1 MKNTIIFS
9 LIAVI
14 LIAAALLLIVEDKP
28 EEVDTPASNAEQAL
42 IDRVSTPEFG
52 DLAEIKERRLLRVLV
67 SYSKTNFFFD
77 GPEIKGFDY
86 EIMREYEKLLNQNIS
101 NEANKTVATFI
112 VRPFADIL
120 ADLVEGRGDI
130 AVANFT
136 ITPERQKLVEFTE
149 PYFSKV
155 SEVIVQNKSTTGLNS
170 LDDLS
175 GKSLYLLAGSSFI
188 QHAEELNEQL
198 TEQGLKPAKILEAP
212 PNLTSEDIFELI
224 NAGIYTLTVA
234 DDFTAKAW
242 QDVLPNI
249 VVREDLKINAGG
261 EIAWAVRKDSNEL
274 LDSLNQFIA
283 DIRKGTLLGNI
294 FFKRYYENSKW
305 IDDPTAPEQASRLE
319 KYKSLFQK
327 YAAEHNF
334 DWLSVAAMAYQE
346 SRIDQSKVS
355 PRGAVGIMQI
365 KPDTAASHEVGIPD
379 IDNGENNIN
388 AGVKYLA
395 YLRDRYFSSDDIAP
409 EDQIDFT
416 WAAYNAGP
424 ARINRLRELAAENG
438 YDPNKWFFNVERMAA
453 REIGRETVQYVAN
466 VNKYYIAYK
475 LAENNL

>member
-1 MKNTIIFS
+1 MNKKFLFT
-9 LIAVI
+9 LVAVCVIAVI
-14 LIAAALLLIVEDKP
+14 LFITLKKP
-28 EEVDTPASNAEQAL
+28 EEIITPPSDAEQAV
-42 IDRVSTPEFG
+42 IERVSKPEFG
-52 DLAEIKERRLLRVLV
+52 DLAQIKKRRLLRVLV

-77 GPEIKGFDY
+77 GPELKGFDY
-86 EIMREYEKLLNQNIS
+86 EIMREYEKFLNQNIS
-101 NEANKTVATFI
+101 NEANKVVVTFI
-112 VRPFADIL
+112 VRPFSNIL
-120 ADLVEGRGDI
+120 EDLVEGRGDI

-136 ITPERQKLVEFTE
+136 ITPERQELVQFTK

-155 SEVIVQNKSTTGLNS
+155 NEVIVQNKSATELTS

-175 GKSLYLLAGSSFI
+175 GKSLYLLSGSSFI
-188 QHAEELNEQL
+188 QHIEELNNQL
-198 TEQGLKPAKILEAP
+198 IARDLEPVKIREAP
-212 PNLTSEDIFELI
+212 ENLIVEDIFELI
-224 NAGIYTLTVA
+224 NADIYPLTIA

-249 VVREDLKINAGG
+249 VVREDLTINAGG
-261 EIAWAVRKDSNEL
+261 EIAWAVRKDSTQL
-274 LDSLNQFIA
+274 LNSLNLFIK

-294 FFKRYYENSKW
+294 YFKRYYENSKW
-305 IDDPTAPEQASRLE
+305 IDDPTAPEQVSRLE
-319 KYKSLFQK
+319 QYKSLFKK

-346 SRIDQSKVS
+346 SKIDQSKIS

-379 IDNGENNIN
+379 INNGENNIN

-395 YLRDRYFSSDDIAP
+395 YLRDRYFSSDEIAP

-424 ARINRLRELAAENG
+424 ARIRKLRKLASEQG
-438 YDPNKWFFNVERMAA
+438 YDPNKWFSNVERIAA

-466 VNKYYIAYK
+466 INKYYIAYK
-475 LAENNL
+475 LAETNL